1 MSDTGVPESA
11 QYQGEQAELES
22 LLRRV
27 DELERENLRLK
38 KEKSKALKR
47 YRKAEELKPF
57 EVELIKLQQQ
67 LERDNRRMI
76 ILFEGRD
83 AAGKGGAIQRIT
95 FYMNPRHCRV
105 VALGRPTE
113 EQRSQ
118 WFYQKYVSRFPQG
131 GEIVIFDRSWY
142 NRAMVEPV
150 FGFCTDEEHQS
161 FMAGVAGFERE
172 LVRQGAILIKL
183 YFSVSKA
190 VQAKRF
196 EIRKT
201 NPLKQWKLSEIDLQV
216 QERWDDF
223 SRVKYE
229 MLKRTHTTEAPW
241 TIVRADS
248 KHRARLNAIK
258 FILGSVDYAGRNPDL
273 DYTPDPEVVHSGSV
287 ELEKMTADLLK
298 TGRFVE

>member
-1 MSDTGVPESA
+1 MNDSGNPEFV
-11 QYQGEQAELES
+11 QYQGEQMELEE
-22 LLRRV
+22 LLQRMER
-27 DELERENLRLK
+27 LEQENRRLK

-47 YRKAEELKPF
+47 YRKTEELKPF

-67 LERDNRRMI
+67 LERDDRRMI

-95 FYMNPRHCRV
+95 FYMNPRHYRV

-118 WFYQKYVSRFPQG
+118 WYYQKYVSRLPRG
-131 GEIVIFDRSWY
+131 GEMVIFDRSWY

-150 FGFCTDEEHQS
+150 FGFCSDQEHQA
-161 FMAGVAGFERE
+161 FMEGVAGFERE
-172 LVRQGAILIKL
+172 LVRQGTILIKF

-190 VQAKRF
+190 VQAERF

-229 MLKRTHTTEAPW
+229 MLKRTHTAEAPW

-258 FILGSVDYAGRNPDL
+258 FILNAVEYEGRNPEL
-273 DYTPDPEVVHSGSV
+273 DYTPDPQVLHSGSL
-287 ELEKMTADLLK
+287 ELEKMTADLLE